1 MSAVAGNDRRGR
13 RITGQFRRGGQSYSG
28 EKEKNDFSLPDGYL
42 MVRHLPVHLGIAASL
57 PQRYVF
63 VPSSPAGNSNPSR
76 HLCSLLCKRIVCTL
90 FEQPAASPLRP
101 NAAHLHV
108 RTVTL

>member
-1 MSAVAGNDRRGR
+1 MIAVAGESQGNSEEEDNH
-13 RITGQFRRGGQSYSG
+13 TAG

-57 PQRYVF
+57 PQRHVC
-63 VPSSPAGNSNPSR
+63 VIHSSPAGNSNPSR
-76 HLCSLLCKRIVCTL
+76 HLCSLLCKRIVCIL